1 MKSSDEVIRRATTRG
16 FMLVEPSYSKKE
28 TANSTAR
35 QLAMQKGVRKVYVT
49 SGKYGF
55 VIETNGTDA
64 FAVAKSGRSSNAKSG
79 IHLLQC
85 HFSYWK
91 RH

>member
-1 MKSSDEVIRRATTRG
+1 
-16 FMLVEPSYSKKE
+16 
-28 TANSTAR
+28 
-35 QLAMQKGVRKVYVT
+35 VYVT

-55 VIETNGTDA
+55 VIETNSTDA
-64 FAVAKSGRSSNAKSG
+64 FAVAKSGRSSNAKNS